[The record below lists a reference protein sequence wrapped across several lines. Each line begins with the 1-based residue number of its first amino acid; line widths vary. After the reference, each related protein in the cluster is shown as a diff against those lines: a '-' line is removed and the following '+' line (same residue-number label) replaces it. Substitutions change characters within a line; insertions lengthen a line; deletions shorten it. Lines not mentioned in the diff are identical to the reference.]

1 MLAAV
6 ISSMVLLAPAEV
18 VVERPPPPETS
29 ALRRYLTRQVPISAR
44 FIDHG
49 VLQVSAAGGWPHLYA
64 MRVKLGLFDHVGIGA
79 QAHWLPGQSVPQVS
93 PEASIAF
100 ARLRLVE
107 FGAHYKQTFY
117 PPPKADG
124 DPTTPSFPQ
133 RDHWLLTS
141 LSLSNRWVS
150 GGFDFGVVRARIKD
164 PGQDPPEPDVNP
176 STIRWKLGGGLHLRA
191 GTRRWG
197 FTASV
202 LAPQL
207 MAELAFD
214 VRFGLFEM
222 RRKGGWRPAEVVYS
236 TDRRVPQW
244 R

>member
-6 ISSMVLLAPAEV
+6 LSSVVLMAPADATVEV
-18 VVERPPPPETS
+18 EPQVHASP
-29 ALRRYLTRQVPISAR
+29 LRRYLSRDVPYSAR
-44 FIDHG
+44 FVDHG
-49 VLQVSAAGGWPHLYA
+49 VLKVSAAGGWPHLYA
-64 MRVKLGLFDHVGIGA
+64 LRLNLGLFDHLSVGL
-79 QAHWLPGQSVPQVS
+79 QTHWLPGQRVPQIS
-93 PEASIAF
+93 PEVSVAV
-100 ARLRLVE
+100 LRLQLVE
-107 FGAHYKQTFY
+107 WGFHYKETFH
-117 PPPKADG
+117 PPPEVDG
-124 DPTTPSFPQ
+124 DPTTPSFSQ
-133 RDHWLLTS
+133 RDRWLLTS
-141 LSLSNRWVS
+141 VSMGYHWVS

-164 PGQDPPEPDVNP
+164 PNEDPPDPDTNP
-176 STIRWKLGGGLHLRA
+176 STIRWKLAGGLHLRA

-222 RRKGGWRPAEVVYS
+222 RSKGGWKPAGIVYS
-236 TDRRVPQW
+236 TDRRVPPW

>member
-1 MLAAV
+1 
-6 ISSMVLLAPAEV
+6 MVLLAPAEV

-222 RRKGGWRPAEVVYS
+222 RRNGGWRPAEVVYS